1 MLKTLQ
7 KPMIVM
13 THPLTLSNQFLHSY
27 DFIIVVGHIRLITEK
42 SDYLIELPAFT
53 LTYYA

>member
-1 MLKTLQ
+1 
-7 KPMIVM
+7 MIVM

-42 SDYLIELPAFT
+42 SDYLIEFPALT